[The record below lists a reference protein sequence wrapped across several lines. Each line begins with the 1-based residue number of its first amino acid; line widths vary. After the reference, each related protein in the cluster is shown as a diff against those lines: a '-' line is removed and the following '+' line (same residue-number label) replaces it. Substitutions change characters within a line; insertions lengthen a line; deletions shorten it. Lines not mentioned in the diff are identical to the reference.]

1 MPASVRLAIR
11 SLAKTPGI
19 TGIVVLTLALG
30 RAAATAIYSV
40 VNGVLLRP
48 FAFREPDRLFFL
60 GESIPG
66 SGYGVLPVSARHF
79 TEWRGRSASF
89 ENISAIS
96 AGSVNLTGNG
106 EPERLEEMR
115 VSANFFT
122 ALGLQPAI
130 GRGFLRS

>member
-19 TGIVVLTLALG
+19 TAIVVLTLALG
-30 RAAATAIYSV
+30 LGATTAIYSV

-48 FAFREPDRLFFL
+48 FSFREPGRLFFL

-79 TEWRGRSASF
+79 TEWRGHSASF
-89 ENISAIS
+89 ESLSAVS
-96 AGSVNLTGNG
+96 GGSVSLTGKG

-115 VSANFFT
+115 VSANLFT
-122 ALGLQPAI
+122 
-130 GRGFLRS
+130 